1 MSRAPVS
8 SSLTLVPASYE
19 QGSASHM
26 TLGALEVVEAMRLM
40 ITSSDPGGLPRQ
52 LRVIWA
58 KRRCSTLI
66 LTPRRTP
73 LAHSS
78 ATPWLWPAYVWWP
91 LLRMAG
97 CASRMGTNVLINLPP
112 QFFLPL
118 RSFRSKPSYVLCFLR
133 TTFTIRRRPVSRVGM
148 AGRIGPT
155 RRLRR
160 SYGSGSH

>member
-1 MSRAPVS
+1 MPVS
-8 SSLTLVPASYE
+8 LSLILVPASYE

-26 TLGALEVVEAMRLM
+26 TPGALEVVEAMRLM

-66 LTPRRTP
+66 LTPRGTP

-78 ATPWLWPAYVWWP
+78 ATPWFWPAYVWGAIP
-91 LLRMAG
+91 VDGGRV
-97 CASRMGTNVLINLPP
+97 SRMGTSVLINLPP
-112 QFFLPL
+112 QFFLLL
-118 RSFRSKPSYVLCFLR
+118 RFFRSKPSYVLCFLR